1 MQTAYT
7 PRALVVDELMRLYE
21 ADSNAMYNNIV
32 RIARKHGLVQC
43 WERLSDD
50 DCEEMVREALGV

>member
-1 MQTAYT
+1 
-7 PRALVVDELMRLYE
+7 
-21 ADSNAMYNNIV
+21 MYNNIV